1 MEHLLK
7 ISHLTVGYQGKILI
21 KGIDCALNQNEFVVV
36 LGKNGIGKSTLI
48 HTILG
53 FVPILE
59 GEILLHNKKL
69 HQIPKAELAQQIA
82 VVFSKLYQIPPI
94 KVFDLLKI
102 ARIPYHPYLKS
113 VHKSEIQLIDQMLAL
128 VGIEDLKNKLATE
141 LSEGQLQLVMIARAL
156 VQDTPILI
164 LDEPTANL
172 DLANQLRIFKLIKKL
187 KETTNK
193 AIVMITHEAQLGLDF
208 ADKIWWIEDQK
219 LVEDSPE
226 DLAFAHQI
234 IPKLSGNYLQ
244 FNPLSRFYEVQYQD
258 KVVDKLNDTS
268 ELAFWLNRALVRLG
282 LHLDE
287 KILESIEINEK
298 NIIFESQ
305 KFESIQSF
313 LNYIKSV

>member
-7 ISHLTVGYQGKILI
+7 VNQLTIGYQGKLLI
-21 KGIDCALNQNEFVVV
+21 KGINCALYQNEFVVV
-36 LGKNGIGKSTLI
+36 LGKNGIGKSTFI
-48 HTILG
+48 NTILG
-53 FVPILE
+53 FVPVQE
-59 GEILLHNKKL
+59 GEILLQNKKL
-69 HQIPKAELAQQIA
+69 NQIPKAELAQQIA
-82 VVFSKLYQIPPI
+82 VVFSKLHQVPPI
-94 KVFDLLKI
+94 KVFDVLKI
-102 ARIPYHPYLKS
+102 ARIPYHHYLKS
-113 VHKSEIQLIDQMLAL
+113 TKESEINLIHQMLDL
-128 VGIEDLKNKLATE
+128 VGIAELKDKLATE

-156 VQDTPILI
+156 VQETPILI

-208 ADKIWWIEDQK
+208 ADKIWWIEDQQ
-219 LVEDSPE
+219 LIEGSPE
-226 DLAFAHQI
+226 DLAFTHQI

-244 FNPLSRFYEVQYQD
+244 FNSINRFYDLQTNGNVIC
-258 KVVDKLNDTS
+258 KINHSS
-268 ELAFWLNRALVRLG
+268 ELAFWLNKALVRLQVN
-282 LHLDE
+282 LDE
-287 KILESIEINEK
+287 NLLESIEINEK

>member
-1 MEHLLK
+1 MEHLLEVND
-7 ISHLTVGYQGKILI
+7 LTIGYQGKSLI
-21 KGIDCALNQNEFVVV
+21 KGINCALNQNEFVVV
-36 LGKNGIGKSTLI
+36 LGKNGIGKSTFI
-48 HTILG
+48 NTILG
-53 FVPILE
+53 FVPIQE
-59 GEILLHNKKL
+59 GEILLQNKNL
-69 HQIPKAELAQQIA
+69 NQIPKAELAQQIA
-82 VVFSKLYQIPPI
+82 VVFSKLHQVPPI

-102 ARIPYHPYLKS
+102 ARIPYHHYLKS
-113 VHKSEIQLIDQMLAL
+113 TKASEVQLIDQMLAL

-208 ADKIWWIEDQK
+208 ADKIWWIENQK

-226 DLAFAHQI
+226 DLAFSHQI

-244 FNPLSRFYEVQYQD
+244 FNSTSRFYDLQHHEKSVC
-258 KVVDKLNDTS
+258 KVNHSS
-268 ELAFWLNRALVRLG
+268 ELAFWLNKALVRLG
-282 LHLDE
+282 LNLDE
-287 KILESIEINEK
+287 KLLESIEINEK

>member
-1 MEHLLK
+1 MEHLLEVNN
-7 ISHLTVGYQGKILI
+7 LTIGYQEKSLI
-21 KGIDCALNQNEFVVV
+21 KEINCALNQNEFVVI
-36 LGKNGIGKSTLI
+36 LGKNGIGKSTFI
-48 HTILG
+48 NTILG
-53 FVPILE
+53 FIPVQE
-59 GEILLHNKKL
+59 GEILVKNKRL
-69 HQIPKAELAQQIA
+69 NQIPKVELAQQIA
-82 VVFSKLYQIPPI
+82 VVFSKLHQVPPI

-102 ARIPYHPYLKS
+102 ARIPYHNYLKS
-113 VHKSEIQLIDQMLAL
+113 TKESEIQLIHQMLDL

-208 ADKIWWIEDQK
+208 ADKIWWIENQK
-219 LVEDSPE
+219 LIEDSPE
-226 DLAFAHQI
+226 DLAFSHQI

-244 FNPLSRFYEVQYQD
+244 FNSESRFYDLQNNEKSVC
-258 KVVDKLNDTS
+258 KINHSS
-268 ELAFWLNRALVRLG
+268 ELAFWLNKALVRLE
-282 LHLDE
+282 LNLDE
-287 KILESIEINEK
+287 KLLESIEINEK